1 MNNRLFLIG
10 NFSALVFLLVIYM
23 VFVYA
28 MNNPYNWVIPV
39 VLLGYSLLNV
49 FLYNMLISANTKSPS
64 RFITAFTGVV
74 GIKLMSALIFLLV
87 YMLSTD
93 SDPIPV
99 VAAVFLAYV
108 TYTIVLIRTVL
119 TAIRPK

>member
-1 MNNRLFLIG
+1 MNKRPFLIA
-10 NFSALVFLLVIYM
+10 NFSALAFLLVIYLIYVY
-23 VFVYA
+23 VF
-28 MNNPYNWVIPV
+28 NNAYDWVIPV
-39 VLLGYSLLNV
+39 VLLGYSFLNIV
-49 FLYNMLISANTKSPS
+49 LYNMLISANTKSPS

-74 GIKLMSALIFLLV
+74 GIKLMSALVFLLI
-87 YMLSTD
+87 YMLTTE

-119 TAIRPK
+119 AAIRPK